1 MNNKVYAKDIH
12 ISKSIIKSTF
22 MIIRKLYKDG
32 KKDIIILGDS
42 SGDFKASIVANT
54 SLELGMVLKV
64 KGKYTSIFEVSEY
77 EIEKNPDLDIFLPK
91 YNGDISNLLDEI
103 EKISLEEFKSKDVL
117 TLNEFFFKDQE
128 FLDMF
133 KSGIGGVS
141 QHHNYRGGLAEHTLG
156 VMKLTKHLAYS
167 YRIRRKEIAIL
178 GAKLHDIGKIYEFY
192 HDSPFRYSLRGE
204 MEGHIVIGTQMVEK
218 AFNEQPTLYTEEF
231 KARIKACIVQH
242 HGKLEYGSPR
252 EPRTEE
258 ALILSIADNIDA
270 TMNKVQQIR
279 DITPEGSWSEYDK
292 RINSKLFL

>member
-77 EIEKNPDLDIFLPK
+77 TIEKNPDLDIFLPK
-91 YNGDISNLLDEI
+91 YNGNISELLDEI

-128 FLDMF
+128 FISMF

-167 YRIRRKEIAIL
+167 YGIRRKEVAIL

-218 AFNEQPTLYTEEF
+218 AFNEQPTLYTEDF

-252 EPRTEE
+252 EPKTEE

-270 TMNKVQQIR
+270 TMNKVKQIR

>member
-12 ISKSIIKSTF
+12 ISKSIIKSNF
-22 MIIRKLYKDG
+22 MIIRKLYKEG

-77 EIEKNPDLDIFLPK
+77 TIEKNPDLDIFLPK
-91 YNGDISNLLDEI
+91 YNGNISELLDEI

-128 FLDMF
+128 FISMF

-167 YRIRRKEIAIL
+167 YGIRRKEVAIL

-204 MEGHIVIGTQMVEK
+204 MEGHIVIGTQ
-218 AFNEQPTLYTEEF
+218 
-231 KARIKACIVQH
+231 
-242 HGKLEYGSPR
+242 
-252 EPRTEE
+252 
-258 ALILSIADNIDA
+258 
-270 TMNKVQQIR
+270 
-279 DITPEGSWSEYDK
+279 W
-292 RINSKLFL
+292 